1 VLARE
6 PPQQRR
12 RFLCLQNRDPFWT
25 QYSDFRVIRRRDR
38 EKTYELCSIRD
49 AVRRRRP
56 GVECNRNER
65 GEAKLYQR
73 IGRDGKAPVHCPR
86 HLDS

>member
-1 VLARE
+1 MSSS
-6 PPQQRR
+6 
-12 RFLCLQNRDPFWT
+12 LCHACL
-25 QYSDFRVIRRRDR
+25 S
-38 EKTYELCSIRD
+38 SIRD